1 MPDAETMALL
11 APRFHN
17 YKPAQMTSELLR
29 NQASDWIL
37 FFVVDIGFM
46 AEISLLSDIKWAV

>member
-1 MPDAETMALL
+1 
-11 APRFHN
+11 
-17 YKPAQMTSELLR
+17 MTSELLR